1 MGGAT
6 HGRLSAMGK
15 ARRLRI
21 LLVDDEPDILLLLQA
36 MLTAPSWEV
45 VGKAA
50 DGATAVRVATDMKP
64 DVAVVDYMMPG
75 MHGMELAEHLKGVQP
90 DCDVILFSA
99 YDVRDEAAASSFVD
113 HFLPKTDV
121 GRLEALLDDIAAR
134 RHLGGDG

>member
-1 MGGAT
+1 MAED
-6 HGRLSAMGK
+6 
-15 ARRLRI
+15 RRLRI

-50 DGATAVRVATDMKP
+50 DGAAAVRIATDMRP

-75 MHGMELAEHLKGVQP
+75 MHGLEVAERLKAVDDG
-90 DCDVILFSA
+90 CTVILFSA
-99 YDVRDEAAASSFVD
+99 YDVQDEADSSPFAD

-121 GRLEALLDDIAAR
+121 SRLETLLNRIA
-134 RHLGGDG
+134 GDRGLTG

>member
-1 MGGAT
+1 MAEE
-6 HGRLSAMGK
+6 
-15 ARRLRI
+15 RRLRI

-50 DGATAVRVATDMKP
+50 DGAAALRLATDMKP

-75 MHGMELAEHLKGVQP
+75 MHGLEVAERLKEVDK
-90 DCDVILFSA
+90 DCAIILFSA
-99 YDVRDEAAASSFVD
+99 YDVRDEADTSPYAD

-121 GRLEALLDDIAAR
+121 ARLATLLGRIAAER
-134 RHLGGDG
+134 GMTG

>member
-1 MGGAT
+1 VGED
-6 HGRLSAMGK
+6 
-15 ARRLRI
+15 RRLRI

-50 DGATAVRVATDMKP
+50 DGAAALRIATDMGP

-75 MHGMELAEHLKGVQP
+75 MHGLEVAKALKEVDK
-90 DCDVILFSA
+90 DCTVILFSA
-99 YDVRDEAAASSFVD
+99 YDVRDEADTSPFAD

-121 GRLEALLDDIAAR
+121 SRLETLLNRIATER
-134 RHLGGDG
+134 GLTG

>member
-1 MGGAT
+1 VDVGED
-6 HGRLSAMGK
+6 
-15 ARRLRI
+15 RRLRI

-50 DGATAVRVATDMKP
+50 DGAAALRIATDMGP

-75 MHGMELAEHLKGVQP
+75 MHGLEVAKALKEVDK
-90 DCDVILFSA
+90 DCTVVLFSA
-99 YDVRDEAAASSFVD
+99 YDVRDEADTSPFAD

-121 GRLEALLDDIAAR
+121 SRLETLLNRIATER
-134 RHLGGDG
+134 GLTG

>member
-1 MGGAT
+1 MGED
-6 HGRLSAMGK
+6 
-15 ARRLRI
+15 RRLRI

-50 DGATAVRVATDMKP
+50 DGAAALRLATDMRP

-75 MHGMELAEHLKGVQP
+75 MHGLELAERLKEVDK
-90 DCDVILFSA
+90 DCTVVLFSA
-99 YDVRDEAAASSFVD
+99 YDVRDEADSSPFAD

-121 GRLEALLDDIAAR
+121 TRLEALLNRIAAER
-134 RHLGGDG
+134 GLAG